1 MYLSEVVARVAFYP
15 SLLYNVMVS
24 RLIRRPWYH
33 RIDETV
39 LLGALPFRSMVGHL
53 VEVEKVRAV
62 VSMNEDYEM
71 KFLVNTEEEWQAAG
85 VETLRLS
92 TVDLLATP
100 TVDKLRR
107 GVAFVRRHHVLGNSV
122 YVHCKAGRCRSATLV
137 AAYLVHVH
145 GWTPEQACEHL
156 VSIRPH
162 VLLRPTQISVLHS
175 FQRDGFADTTEE
187 LGIRGSRPRS

>member
-1 MYLSEVVARVAFYP
+1 MHLSEVFARVAFYP
-15 SLLYNVMVS
+15 TLVYNVMVS
-24 RLIRRPWYH
+24 RLTKRPWYH
-33 RIDETV
+33 RVDDTV
-39 LLGALPFRSMVGHL
+39 LLGALPFRSMVPHL
-53 VEVEKVRAV
+53 MQVEKVRAV

-71 KFLVNTEEEWQAAG
+71 RFLVNTEDEWRAAG

-92 TVDLLATP
+92 TVDLVATP

-145 GWTPEQACEHL
+145 GWTPEQACKHL
-156 VSIRPH
+156 MCIRPH
-162 VLLRPTQISVLHS
+162 VLLRSAQISPVIL
-175 FQRDGFADTTEE
+175 
-187 LGIRGSRPRS
+187 LRSAK